1 MMVTRMTFGGIGSV
15 VLVVTALWAWGHA
28 PQLADNAHRP
38 EVALWAARCAAV
50 ALATGAQVML
60 LTLVTGGIYRRR
72 LSDDVMRL
80 TAALVCTLALVS
92 AVALALAGK

>member
-1 MMVTRMTFGGIGSV
+1 MTFGGIGSV
-15 VLVVTALWAWGHA
+15 VLVVAALWAWGHA

-50 ALATGAQVML
+50 GLATGAQVML
-60 LTLVTGGIYRRR
+60 LTLVTGGIYRRRR

-92 AVALALAGK
+92 AAALALAGK